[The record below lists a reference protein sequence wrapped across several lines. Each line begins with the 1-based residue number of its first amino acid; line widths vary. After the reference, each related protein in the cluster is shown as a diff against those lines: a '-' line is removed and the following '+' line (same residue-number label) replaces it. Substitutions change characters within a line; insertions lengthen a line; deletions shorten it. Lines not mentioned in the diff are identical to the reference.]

1 MNQKKLKALRRK
13 VKRLQVEW
21 IKTLLTEEEASQVTE
36 DKIDALSPTQDYY
49 MANRTIYLSYM
60 TPKWIMKY
68 LKKYPQIDSFS
79 ELEKY
84 YEIWKANNREKLQ
97 WKF

>member
-1 MNQKKLKALRRK
+1 
-13 VKRLQVEW
+13 
-21 IKTLLTEEEASQVTE
+21 
-36 DKIDALSPTQDYY
+36 
-49 MANRTIYLSYM
+49 
-60 TPKWIMKY
+60 MKY